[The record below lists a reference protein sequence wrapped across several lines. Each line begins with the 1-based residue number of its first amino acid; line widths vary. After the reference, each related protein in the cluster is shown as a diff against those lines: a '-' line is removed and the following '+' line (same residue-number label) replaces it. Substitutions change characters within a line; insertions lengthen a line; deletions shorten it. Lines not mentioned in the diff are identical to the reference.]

1 MSSHNLR
8 EIAFDTETTGLDPE
22 VGHRIV
28 EIGCVE
34 MIGHIRTGRVFH
46 CYINPEREMPK
57 EAEAVHGLSSH
68 FLSDKPRFSEI
79 AKDFLEFIEDSHL
92 VIHNAGFD
100 MKFINHEL
108 FLAEHPTIAF
118 ERAVDTL
125 PLARQKFPGQ
135 PNSLDALCRRFN
147 VDLSLR
153 TKHGA
158 LLDAELLAD
167 VYLELRGGRQTSLGL
182 TSTTALS
189 DPLQEAMETIKVDI
203 PERHFEP
210 SADELARH
218 RSFIE
223 KLKNPMWLQLEAE

>member
-8 EIAFDTETTGLDPE
+8 EIAFDTETTGFDPE

-34 MIGHIRTGRVFH
+34 MIGHVRTGRAFH
-46 CYINPEREMPK
+46 AYINPEREMPK
-57 EAEAVHGLSSH
+57 EAEAVHGLSTH

-79 AKDFLEFIEDSHL
+79 AKGFLEFIEDSHL

-108 FLAEHPTIAF
+108 FLAEHPTIAM

-167 VYLELRGGRQTSLGL
+167 VYLELRGGRQTSFGL

-189 DPLQEAMETIKVDI
+189 DTVEEAFEAVKVDI

-210 SADELARH
+210 SAEELARH
-218 RSFIE
+218 RAFIE
-223 KLKNPMWLQLEAE
+223 KLKNPMWLQVEAE

>member
-1 MSSHNLR
+1 MDSHNLR

-46 CYINPEREMPK
+46 CYVNPEREMPK

-68 FLSDKPRFSEI
+68 FLSDKPRFCEV
-79 AKDFLEFIEDSHL
+79 AKDFLEFIADSHL

-108 FLAEHPTIAF
+108 FLAEHPTITMQ
-118 ERAVDTL
+118 RAVDTL

-147 VDLSLR
+147 VDLSQR

-167 VYLELRGGRQTSLGL
+167 VYLELRGGRQTSLSL
-182 TSTTALS
+182 NSTTALS
-189 DPLQEAMETIKVDI
+189 DNLQEAIEVIKVEI

-210 SADELARH
+210 SSQELARH
-218 RSFIE
+218 RAFIE
-223 KLKNPMWLQLEAE
+223 KLKNPMWLQLQAE